1 MSEKSILRLTM
12 SATVNA
18 IEWKQLE
25 QLMAAARIAVPK
37 EGDGVLIHEC
47 HYNPETLEILFLE
60 SYANENELMKHAQA
74 FAPVMN
80 DHKVDWKINK
90 IELLGNYSDEIFGMM
105 KGMANGAEVNLY
117 RKVFKNK

>member
-1 MSEKSILRLTM
+1 
-12 SATVNA
+12 
-18 IEWKQLE
+18 
-25 QLMAAARIAVPK
+25 MAAARIAVSK

-74 FAPVMN
+74 FAPIMN
-80 DHKVDWKINK
+80 DHKVDWRINR
-90 IELLGNYSDEIFGMM
+90 IDLLGNYSDEVFAMM

-117 RKVFKNK
+117 KKVFKNK